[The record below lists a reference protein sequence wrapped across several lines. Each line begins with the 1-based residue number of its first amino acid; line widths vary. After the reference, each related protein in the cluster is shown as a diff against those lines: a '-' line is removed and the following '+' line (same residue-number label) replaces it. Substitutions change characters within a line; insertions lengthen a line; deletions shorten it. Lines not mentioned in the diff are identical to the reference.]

1 MKKSV
6 AFTTPIFMKPTI
18 APRNCVQVS
27 SIEICP
33 RQELWRV
40 LIEIHLRPWVNR
52 GIRWADFHETHAT
65 RRHFNINSIQIFI
78 KPRQTV
84 FTFQGRSWTIVW
96 RLHIRLSAFLVC
108 KELLVIKCVQW
119 CYVIC
124 QCGRSRLEWYF
135 SSSLPFT
142 YNWKLLLPFS
152 WFFIKLW
159 FYPHYYVDRNFRP
172 LDWSI
177 SVCN

>member
-33 RQELWRV
+33 RQEVWRV

-159 FYPHYYVDRNFRP
+159 FYPR
-172 LDWSI
+172 
-177 SVCN
+177 